1 MFIVATI
8 SKNSYASDKIEEILR
23 AGATILRYNFSHG
36 TPEQMQERIADARKV
51 IRKLKLV
58 GKVKILADLPGD
70 KIRMGNFPTGH
81 FDVEKGMPVT
91 FKSAENSEDPN
102 LFIPVEY
109 PKIAS
114 YVKIGQEF
122 SLMDGEVGFRVTK
135 IVSDDKFVAEAVNKW
150 HISALKGVNL
160 GRSIDELEHI
170 TEKTVAHLKELHKI
184 NPEWVAFSFVN
195 SGQFAKKTR
204 RLLKDISTP
213 SWQPKLVAK
222 VETEKGVK
230 NIDDI
235 SAVVD
240 VVLVA
245 RGDLGLAMPY
255 EKLGI
260 SQKKIVLSARKHK
273 KLVIVSTQILDS
285 LLSYFVPSRA
295 EVLDLTNI
303 ILDGADGIM
312 LAKETG
318 ISLTPGFSVNVA
330 KKIIDSVEKSKNFI
344 WSSCCRNSLK

>member
-1 MFIVATI
+1 
-8 SKNSYASDKIEEILR
+8 
-23 AGATILRYNFSHG
+23 
-36 TPEQMQERIADARKV
+36 
-51 IRKLKLV
+51 
-58 GKVKILADLPGD
+58 
-70 KIRMGNFPTGH
+70 MGNFPTGH

-318 ISLTPGFSVNVA
+318 ISLTPGFSVSVA
-330 KKIIDSVEKSKNFI
+330 KKIIDSVEKSKNSI
-344 WSSCCRNSLK
+344 

>member
-8 SKNSYASDKIEEILR
+8 SKNSYAPDKIEEILI
-23 AGATILRYNFSHG
+23 AGATVLRYNFSHG
-36 TPEQMQERIADARKV
+36 SPEQMYERINDAKKV
-51 IRKLKLV
+51 ISKLKLV
-58 GKVKILADLPGD
+58 NKVKILADLPGD

-91 FKSAENSEDPN
+91 FKSAESSKDPN
-102 LFIPVEY
+102 LFIPVDY
-109 PKIAS
+109 PNIAS
-114 YVKIGQEF
+114 YVKVGQEF

-135 IVSDDKFVAEAVNKW
+135 IINKDKFVAEAINKW

-170 TEKTVAHLKELHKI
+170 TEKTLAHLKELHKI
-184 NPEWVAFSFVN
+184 KPEWVAFSFVN
-195 SGQFAKKTR
+195 SGKFAKKTK
-204 RLLKDISTP
+204 LLLEQVSTP
-213 SWQPKLVAK
+213 TWQPKLVAK
-222 VETEKGVK
+222 VETDKGVR

-235 SAVVD
+235 SKVVD
-240 VVLVA
+240 ILLVA

-255 EKLGI
+255 EKLGL
-260 SQKKIVLSARKHK
+260 SQKKIVASAKKHK
-273 KLVIVSTQILDS
+273 KMVIVSTQILDS

-303 ILDGADGIM
+303 VLDRADGIM

-318 ISLTPGFSVNVA
+318 ISLTPGYSVQVA
-330 KKIIDSVEKSKNFI
+330 KKIIASVEEN
-344 WSSCCRNSLK
+344 RD